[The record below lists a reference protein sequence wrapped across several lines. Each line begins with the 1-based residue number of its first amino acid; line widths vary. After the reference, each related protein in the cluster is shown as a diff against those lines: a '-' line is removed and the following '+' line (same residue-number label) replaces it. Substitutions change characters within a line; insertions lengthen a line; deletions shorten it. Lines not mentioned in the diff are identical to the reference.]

1 MPRVM
6 RCKPW
11 FETGFRNTGVHRP
24 VFMNI
29 KISAVRAASLALLA
43 ATVAASAVAQMQSQA
58 QPSHADSRAELY
70 RRQLLAGKDLP
81 CRTNA
86 SCAALGVAA
95 LDAGRIKDAQT
106 LVATESALADANALQ
121 ADESNSP
128 KAASSAR
135 SRMAMAL
142 VHQGDVQLKL
152 GAPSNAR
159 AYYRTAIARGDDY
172 PHDALL
178 GRAVAAARE
187 RLESIAHK
195 EVVSGLPAGGAK
207 FRRHMFFGAWESV
220 DVKPVKGRHGVYRI
234 DGDFVYPMVDA
245 QGEPSAN
252 LGEMSAYVR
261 FFDGVARVPMTRASG
276 EPNLDAPIDATTKIA
291 NLAPYDQHDDQ
302 CLIEFRLVEAET
314 LDVRTH
320 GSPQA
325 CGFGHNVSAD
335 GRYFLMTG
343 S

>member
-1 MPRVM
+1 
-6 RCKPW
+6 
-11 FETGFRNTGVHRP
+11 
-24 VFMNI
+24 MNI
-29 KISAVRAASLALLA
+29 KLSAVLAASVVSIAVPL
-43 ATVAASAVAQMQSQA
+43 VAVLPSPAAVAQTATQA
-58 QPSHADSRAELY
+58 QQSHADSRAELY
-70 RRQLLAGKDLP
+70 RRQLLAGKDVP

-95 LDAGRIKDAQT
+95 LEAGRIEDAQT
-106 LVATESALADANALQ
+106 LVATESALAEANALQ

-152 GAPSNAR
+152 GALSNAR

-195 EVVSGLPAGGAK
+195 EVVSGLPADGAQ

-220 DVKPVKGRHGVYRI
+220 NVKPVKGRHGVYRI

-245 QGEPSAN
+245 HGEPGAN
-252 LGEMSAYVR
+252 LGELSAYVR

-276 EPNLDAPIDATTKIA
+276 DAPIDATTKIS

-302 CLIEFRLVEAET
+302 CLIEFRLVASET

>member
-1 MPRVM
+1 
-6 RCKPW
+6 
-11 FETGFRNTGVHRP
+11 
-24 VFMNI
+24 MNI
-29 KISAVRAASLALLA
+29 KLSAVLAASVVSLAVPLVAVLPSPSA
-43 ATVAASAVAQMQSQA
+43 DAQTATPAQQS
-58 QPSHADSRAELY
+58 HTDSRAELY
-70 RRQLLAGKDLP
+70 RRQLLAGKDVP

-95 LDAGRIKDAQT
+95 LEAGRVEDAQT
-106 LVATESALADANALQ
+106 LVATESALAEANALQ
-121 ADESNSP
+121 ADESDSP

-152 GAPSNAR
+152 GAWSNAR

-195 EVVSGLPAGGAK
+195 EVVTGLPAEGAR

-234 DGDFVYPMVDA
+234 DGDFVYPMIDA
-245 QGEPSAN
+245 HGEPSAN
-252 LGEMSAYVR
+252 LGELSATVR
-261 FFDGVARVPMTRASG
+261 FFDGVARVPMTHPSG
-276 EPNLDAPIDATTKIA
+276 ATSGAAPIDATTKIS

-302 CLIEFRLVEAET
+302 CLIEFSLVAPET

>member
-1 MPRVM
+1 
-6 RCKPW
+6 
-11 FETGFRNTGVHRP
+11 
-24 VFMNI
+24 MNI
-29 KISAVRAASLALLA
+29 KFSAVFTASVVLIA
-43 ATVAASAVAQMQSQA
+43 ATLGAVLLNSSAVAQTPARAPQA
-58 QPSHADSRAELY
+58 HADSRAELY
-70 RRQLLAGKDLP
+70 RRQLLAGKDVP

-86 SCAALGVAA
+86 SCAALCVAA

-106 LVATESALADANALQ
+106 LVATESALAEANALQ
-121 ADESNSP
+121 AAESNSP
-128 KAASSAR
+128 KASSSAR
-135 SRMAMAL
+135 SRIAMAL

-152 GAPSNAR
+152 GALSNAR

-172 PHDALL
+172 PNDALL

-195 EVVSGLPAGGAK
+195 DVVSGLPADGAQ
-207 FRRHMFFGAWESV
+207 FRRHMFLGAWEIV
-220 DVKPVKGRHGVYRI
+220 EVKPVKGRHGVYRL
-234 DGDFVYPMVDA
+234 DAEFVYPMVDA

-252 LGEMSAYVR
+252 LGELSAYVR
-261 FFDGVARVPMTRASG
+261 FFDGVARVPMTHASVDTNG
-276 EPNLDAPIDATTKIA
+276 VIPIDATTKIA
-291 NLAPYDQHDDQ
+291 NLAPYDQHGDR
-302 CLIEFRLVEAET
+302 CLIEFSLVEPET